1 MAAVGFMK
9 QEDITQGY
17 QGVILYVGRPLS
29 GGVAPPS
36 A

>member
-1 MAAVGFMK
+1 MIVVGFMK
-9 QEDITQGY
+9 QEDIAQGY

>member
-1 MAAVGFMK
+1 MTVVGFMK
-9 QEDITQGY
+9 QEDIAEGY
-17 QGVILYVGRPLS
+17 QGVILYVGRPFS